1 MVGLEHNARSLQ
13 ACSTERVGDGKGDV
27 EGGEGEILGRQ
38 GRRLEASVREA
49 NLTSLRGRA
58 GGR

>member
-27 EGGEGEILGRQ
+27 EGGEGEILARQ
-38 GRRLEASVREA
+38 GRRLGASVRDA
-49 NLTSLRGRA
+49 HATA
-58 GGR
+58 A

>member
-38 GRRLEASVREA
+38 GRRLEASVRDA
-49 NLTSLRGRA
+49 HASA
-58 GGR
+58 A